1 MPPCSLPQV
10 PRGLIYLRISISTP
24 HTAIRRNVMHVA
36 SALGR
41 AALGIHF
48 FAATVVTTL
57 LAAPAAANEALKWNE
72 TTVRAAI
79 VGGQNPIQQTRTV
92 AMVQGAVHDALN
104 AIKPRYAAYYFEGP
118 AAASAAPE
126 VAVAAA
132 SHAVLIVVLPSFGA
146 APQHSDALA
155 LVEDAY
161 RTALAGIPD
170 GQ

>member
-41 AALGIHF
+41 AAVGIHF
-48 FAATVVTTL
+48 FAATIVTTL

-118 AAASAAPE
+118 AAAGAAPE
-126 VAVAAA
+126 AAVAAA
-132 SHAVLIVVLPSFGA
+132 SHTVLMAVLPAFGTPQQQWA
-146 APQHSDALA
+146 AKDS
-155 LVEDAY
+155 VEEAY
-161 RTALAGIPD
+161 RAGLAAVPE